1 MSSDLT
7 SSIVETSG
15 FHPDTVY
22 LRLKADRRQL
32 PDRRS
37 TERGGR
43 RAVDV
48 PAPLG
53 SSLVSQLGTGSDRTL
68 EP

>member
-7 SSIVETSG
+7 RSIVEASG
-15 FHPDTVY
+15 FHQDPVY

-37 TERGGR
+37 AERGGR
-43 RAVDV
+43 RAGDV
-48 PAPLG
+48 PLG
-53 SSLVSQLGTGSDRTL
+53 SPLVSALETDSNRRL

>member
-1 MSSDLT
+1 MSSDLRGST
-7 SSIVETSG
+7 VETSG

-53 SSLVSQLGTGSDRTL
+53 NPLVSALQTGSDRTL
-68 EP
+68 ES

>member
-1 MSSDLT
+1 MSSDLR
-7 SSIVETSG
+7 SSTVETSG

-32 PDRRS
+32 PDRRN

-43 RAVDV
+43 RAADV

-53 SSLVSQLGTGSDRTL
+53 SLLVSALETDSDRAL